1 MGALF
6 GLLASL
12 SITSMEF
19 FSRKIT
25 NEVGPIVAA
34 AAGSLIAAV
43 ITVGIALVGG
53 GDLIGRDLLLGAGS
67 GLGFGLGLSTYL
79 HGLRISSSAVIGPT
93 VASLSAL
100 IPFGYAAISD
110 DAPPVL
116 GYLGAA
122 LAVVGLILVTVGGSA
137 ASNVAGGLPV
147 GIISGL
153 GYGIG
158 TLLLINV
165 TEESGSWPIASQRT
179 AAFAAIAIFALIRRR
194 PVLPPIRFA
203 GHAGAAGV
211 IAAMASLFLLAG
223 LTINPAATSVTAAV
237 YPATSV
243 AAGRTF
249 FGDAVTRVQVLGL
262 VVVILGTIAIVL
274 A

>member
-19 FSRKIT
+19 FSRRIT

-34 AAGSLIAAV
+34 AGASLVAAFATIAIAA
-43 ITVGIALVGG
+43 IDG
-53 GDLIGRDLLLGAGS
+53 GDLIGQDLLLGAGS

-79 HGLRISSSAVIGPT
+79 QGLRISSSAVIGPT

-100 IPFGYAAISD
+100 IPFGYAAITG
-110 DAPPVL
+110 DAPPAL
-116 GYLGAA
+116 GYLGAG
-122 LAVVGLILVTVGGSA
+122 LAVAGLILVTMGGSE
-137 ASNVAGGLPV
+137 ASNVRGGLPV
-147 GIISGL
+147 GIVSGM
-153 GYGIG
+153 GYGFG

-179 AAFAAIAIFALIRRR
+179 AAFVAIAAFAVIRRR
-194 PVLPPIRFA
+194 PVLPPARFA
-203 GHAGAAGV
+203 PQAGAAGV
-211 IAAMASLFLLAG
+211 IAAMASVFLLAG
-223 LTINPAATSVTAAV
+223 LAVNPAATSVTATV

-243 AAGRTF
+243 AAGRAF
-249 FGDAVTRVQVLGL
+249 FGDSVSRVQIVGL
-262 VVVILGTIAIVL
+262 VVVIVGTIAIVL

>member
-19 FSRKIT
+19 FSRRIT

-34 AAGSLIAAV
+34 ASASLIAAV
-43 ITVGIALVGG
+43 LTVGIALVDG

-67 GLGFGLGLSTYL
+67 GLGFGLGISTYL
-79 HGLRISSSAVIGPT
+79 QGLRISSSAVIGPT

-100 IPFGYAAISD
+100 IPFGYAAITD
-110 DAPPVL
+110 AAPPLL

-122 LAVVGLILVTVGGSA
+122 LAITGLVIVTTGGSA
-137 ASNVAGGLPV
+137 ASNVRGGLPIGV
-147 GIISGL
+147 VSGM
-153 GYGIG
+153 GYGFG

-179 AAFAAIAIFALIRRR
+179 AAFVAIAAFAVIRRR
-194 PVLPPIRFA
+194 PVLPPARFA
-203 GHAGAAGV
+203 PQAGAAGL
-211 IAAMASLFLLAG
+211 IAAMASVFLLAG
-223 LTINPAATSVTAAV
+223 LAVNPPRPRSPRPSTRPRRWRRAAPS
-237 YPATSV
+237 S
-243 AAGRTF
+243 G
-249 FGDAVTRVQVLGL
+249 TR
-262 VVVILGTIAIVL
+262 
-274 A
+274 

>member
-34 AAGSLIAAV
+34 ASASLIAAFV
-43 ITVGIALVGG
+43 TLGIATVGG
-53 GDLIGRDLLLGAGS
+53 GELIGRDLLLGAGS

-79 HGLRISSSAVIGPT
+79 HGLRVSSSAVIGPT

-100 IPFGYAAISD
+100 IPFSYAAITGE
-110 DAPPVL
+110 APPVL
-116 GYLGAA
+116 GFVGAA
-122 LAVVGLILVTVGGSA
+122 LAVTGLVLVTVGGSE
-137 ASNVAGGLPV
+137 ASNVAA
-147 GIISGL
+147 GIPFGVLSGM
-153 GYGIG
+153 GYGTG
-158 TLLLINV
+158 TTLLINV
-165 TEESGSWPIASQRT
+165 TDESGSWPIATQRG
-179 AAFAAIAIFALIRRR
+179 AAFVAIATFAVLRRR
-194 PVLPPIRFA
+194 PILPPTRFA

-211 IAAMASLFLLAG
+211 IAGVASLFLLLG
-223 LTINPAATSVTAAV
+223 LAISPAATSVTATV

-243 AAGRTF
+243 AAGRAF
-249 FGDAVTRVQVLGL
+249 FGDSVSRIQVMGL
-262 VVVILGTIAIVL
+262 AVVIIGTIAIVL

>member
-34 AAGSLIAAV
+34 ASASLIAAFV
-43 ITVGIALVGG
+43 TFGIAIVDG

-79 HGLRISSSAVIGPT
+79 QGLRISSSAVIGPT

-100 IPFGYAAISD
+100 IPFTYAAITGE
-110 DAPPVL
+110 APPLL
-116 GYLGAA
+116 GYLGAG
-122 LAVVGLILVTVGGSA
+122 LAVTGLVLVTVGGSE

-147 GIISGL
+147 GVVSGM

-158 TLLLINV
+158 TTLLINV
-165 TEESGSWPIASQRT
+165 TEDSGSWPIATQRT
-179 AAFAAIAIFALIRRR
+179 AAFVAIATFAIIRRR
-194 PVLPPIRFA
+194 PIVPPLRFA
-203 GHAGAAGV
+203 GHASAAGV
-211 IAAMASLFLLAG
+211 IAGLASLFLLLG
-223 LTINPAATSVTAAV
+223 LAISPAATSVTATV

-243 AAGRTF
+243 AAGRAF
-249 FGDAVTRVQVLGL
+249 FGDSVGRMQVIGL
-262 VVVILGTIAIVL
+262 AVVIVGTIAIVL

>member
-1 MGALF
+1 MGAIF

-12 SITSMEF
+12 CITSMEF

-34 AAGSLIAAV
+34 AAASGIAAV
-43 ITVGIALVGG
+43 VTIGIAIVDSGHFL
-53 GDLIGRDLLLGAGS
+53 GRDLLLGAGS
-67 GLGFGLGLSTYL
+67 GIGFGIGLTMYL

-100 IPFGYAAISD
+100 IPFGFAAITET
-110 DAPPVL
+110 APPLL

-122 LAVVGLILVTVGGSA
+122 LAVGGLVLVTMGGSE

-147 GIISGL
+147 GLVSGL

-158 TLLLINV
+158 TTLLIGV
-165 TEESGSWPIASQRT
+165 SEESGSWPIASQRVAAFGAI
-179 AAFAAIAIFALIRRR
+179 AAFALVRRR
-194 PVLPPIRFA
+194 PVFPPMRFA
-203 GHAGAAGV
+203 GHATAAG
-211 IAAMASLFLLAG
+211 IIGGGASAFLLAG
-223 LTINPAATSVTAAV
+223 LTLSPAAASVTASV

-243 AAGRTF
+243 AAGRAF
-249 FGDAVTRVQVLGL
+249 FGDAVTRTQVGGL
-262 VVVILGTIAIVL
+262 VTVIVGTIAIVL

>member
-79 HGLRISSSAVIGPT
+79 HGLRISSSAVICWMHGVVTPNMVNPIGGSWVCAAGSSRFCLT
-93 VASLSAL
+93 
-100 IPFGYAAISD
+100 IPAI
-110 DAPPVL
+110 
-116 GYLGAA
+116 A
-122 LAVVGLILVTVGGSA
+122 LAPLA
-137 ASNVAGGLPV
+137 
-147 GIISGL
+147 
-153 GYGIG
+153 
-158 TLLLINV
+158 
-165 TEESGSWPIASQRT
+165 RT
-179 AAFAAIAIFALIRRR
+179 AR
-194 PVLPPIRFA
+194 
-203 GHAGAAGV
+203 V
-211 IAAMASLFLLAG
+211 IVFS
-223 LTINPAATSVTAAV
+223 P
-237 YPATSV
+237 
-243 AAGRTF
+243 
-249 FGDAVTRVQVLGL
+249 
-262 VVVILGTIAIVL
+262 
-274 A
+274 

>member
-12 SITSMEF
+12 AITSMEF
-19 FSRKIT
+19 FSRRIT

-34 AAGSLIAAV
+34 AAASLIAAIV
-43 ITVGIALVGG
+43 TFGVAAIDG

-67 GLGFGLGLSTYL
+67 GIGFGLGLSTYL

-100 IPFGYAAISD
+100 IPFGYAAVTG
-110 DAPPVL
+110 DAPPAL

-122 LAVVGLILVTVGGSA
+122 LAVAGLILVTVGGSE
-137 ASNVAGGLPV
+137 ASNVRGGLPV
-147 GIISGL
+147 GIVSGM
-153 GYGIG
+153 GYGVG

-165 TEESGSWPIASQRT
+165 SEDSGSWSIASQRV
-179 AAFAAIAIFALIRRR
+179 AAFAAIATFALIRRR
-194 PVLPPIRFA
+194 PVFPPVRFA
-203 GHAGAAGV
+203 RHATAAGV
-211 IAAMASLFLLAG
+211 IAAMSSVFLLAG
-223 LTINPAATSVTAAV
+223 LAINPAATSVTATV

-243 AAGRTF
+243 AAGRAF
-249 FGDAVTRVQVLGL
+249 FGDAVTRLQVGGL